1 MSKKFVYL
9 FSEGNAS
16 MRNLLGGKGAG
27 LAEMT
32 GLGLPVPRGFTIT
45 TEACNDYFDQGSKI
59 SDEIHAEIAEYVVK
73 LEEITG
79 KKFGSLENP
88 LLVSV
93 RSGARASMPGMMD
106 TILNLGIND
115 EVAEAI
121 AKLTDNPRF
130 AYDSY
135 RRFVQMYS
143 DVVMQVPKSEFEKH
157 IDALKEEKGV
167 KLDSELEVD
176 DLKRLV
182 SEFKKIYVD
191 AIGKDFPTDPIEQLY
206 GAIEAVFRSW
216 MNERAIYYRRIN
228 DIPSSWGTAVNVQEM
243 VFGNMG
249 NKSGTGVAFTRNPAT
264 GENKLYG
271 EYLLNAQG
279 EDVVAGVRTPS
290 PIDHLKEE
298 MPEVYEEFKKDAET
312 LEMHY
317 HNMQDMEYTIEN
329 GKLFILQTR
338 NGKRTAQA
346 ALKIAVD
353 MVNEGKIT
361 TDEALMQ
368 VEPKQLDTLL
378 HPYFDAA
385 DLKAHTPVGRGLPAS
400 PGAACGQ
407 IVFDQKTASAW
418 AKDGK
423 KVVLVRL
430 ETSAEDVEG
439 MHVSEGIL
447 TARGGMTS
455 HAAVVARGMGT
466 TCVAGCADLI
476 FHGEDEIVIGPAT
489 FHEGDWISLNGTT
502 GEVYAGQIKT
512 VPASIEGDF
521 AKFME
526 WADARRRMKVMM
538 NADVVA
544 DIKRGLEL
552 GAEGIGLVRTEHM
565 FFETKRIRAIREM
578 IIAKNTEER
587 KAALAKVLPLHQE
600 NFEEIF
606 EVMGELPVTIR
617 YLDPPLHEFLPKTPE
632 LQQQIADDLG
642 VPVQEIAD
650 SVARLHEQ
658 NPMMGWRG
666 CRLAISYP
674 EIAEM
679 QTRAI
684 IQAAVNVQKKT
695 GKKVHAELMVPLV
708 NIKKEFE
715 FIYDVMKKTAEA
727 VIAENNEPVHYTIG
741 TCMETPR
748 ACLMAG
754 QIAEKSEFFSYGTND
769 LTQLTFGF
777 SRDDAGKFLNAYYDR
792 GLLDADPFQSLDVEG
807 AGELIEIGLKRGRA
821 QRPDLKI
828 GICGE
833 QASNP
838 NTIDF
843 LDRIGFD
850 YVSPSPFLVPM
861 ARLAEAQATIKNEK

>member
-9 FSEGNAS
+9 FSEGDAS
-16 MRNLLGGKGAG
+16 MRNLLGGKGSG

-32 GLGLPVPRGFTIT
+32 RINLPVPQGFTIT
-45 TEACNDYFDQGSKI
+45 TEACNNYFESGSKI
-59 SDEIHAEIAEYVVK
+59 ADDVK
-73 LEEITG
+73 FQIEEAIKSLEEISG
-79 KKFGSLENP
+79 KKFGDPSNP

-93 RSGARASMPGMMD
+93 RSGARVSMPGMMD
-106 TILNLGIND
+106 TILNLGINE
-115 EVAEAI
+115 EVAKAI
-121 AKLTDNPRF
+121 ATLSDDERF

-143 DVVMQVPKSEFEKH
+143 DVVMQVPKSLFEEH
-157 IDALKEEKGV
+157 IDAIKEEKGI
-167 KLDSELEVD
+167 KSDSELDVE

-182 SEFKKIYVD
+182 KEFKQIYVD
-191 AIGKDFPTDPIEQLY
+191 AIHEDFPEDPKVQLF
-206 GAIEAVFRSW
+206 GAIEAVFHSW

-243 VFGNMG
+243 VFGNRG
-249 NKSGTGVAFTRNPAT
+249 SKSGTGVAFTRNPAT
-264 GENKLYG
+264 GENVLYG

-290 PIDHLKEE
+290 PISHLKEE
-298 MPEVYEEFKKDAET
+298 MPEIYKQFEEGAKA
-312 LEMHY
+312 LERHY

-329 GKLFILQTR
+329 GKLFFLQTR
-338 NGKRTAQA
+338 NGKRTATA

-353 MVNEGKIT
+353 MVKEGLIT
-361 TDEALMQ
+361 TDEAILQ
-368 VEPKQLDTLL
+368 VEPKQLDSLL
-378 HPYFDAA
+378 HPYFDEK
-385 DLKAHTPVGRGLPAS
+385 DLKAHKPIGKGLPAS
-400 PGAACGQ
+400 PGAATGQ
-407 IVFDQKTASAW
+407 IVLSQEKAAAW
-418 AKDGK
+418 AKEGK
-423 KVVLVRL
+423 QVILVRL

-466 TCVAGCADLI
+466 TCVAGCPDLI
-476 FHGEDEIVIGPAT
+476 FHGDNEIVIGET
-489 FHEGDWISLNGTT
+489 VLHEGDWLSLNGST
-502 GEVYAGQIKT
+502 GEVYNGQIAT
-512 VPASIEGDF
+512 VPATIEGDF
-521 AKFME
+521 ATFME
-526 WADARRRMKVMM
+526 WVDKRRRMKVMM
-538 NADVVA
+538 NAETKA
-544 DIKRGLEL
+544 DIARGIEL
-552 GAEGIGLVRTEHM
+552 GADGIGLVRTEHM
-565 FFETKRIRAIREM
+565 FFETKRIKAIREM
-578 IIAKNTEER
+578 IIAKTDEER
-587 KAALAKVLPLHQE
+587 KKALAKVLPLHQE

-606 EVMGELPVTIR
+606 ETALGLPVTIR
-617 YLDPPLHEFLPKTPE
+617 YLDPPLHEFLPKTKE

-642 VPVQEIAD
+642 VDVQVIAD
-650 SVARLHEQ
+650 KVATLHEQ

-684 IQAAVNVQKKT
+684 IQAAINVENKT

-708 NIKKEFE
+708 NLKKEFE
-715 FIYDVMKKTAEA
+715 FIYDVMKKTAED
-727 VIAENNEPVHYTIG
+727 VISENNKRVDYIIG

-748 ACLMAG
+748 SCLKAG
-754 QIAEKSEFFSYGTND
+754 EIAQKSEFFSYGTND

-777 SRDDAGKFLNAYYDR
+777 SRDDAGKFLDSYYDR
-792 GLLDADPFQSLDVEG
+792 GLLDADPFQSLDIEG
-807 AGELIEIGLKRGRA
+807 VGELVKIGVERGRA
-821 QRPDLKI
+821 TRPDLKI

-838 NTIDF
+838 NTIEF

-861 ARLAEAQATIKNEK
+861 ARLAEAQATIKNSK

>member
-9 FSEGNAS
+9 FSEGDAS
-16 MRNLLGGKGAG
+16 MRNLLGGKGSG

-32 GLGLPVPRGFTIT
+32 RINLPVPQGFTIT
-45 TEACNDYFDQGSKI
+45 TEACNNYFESGSKI
-59 SDEIHAEIAEYVVK
+59 ADDVK
-73 LEEITG
+73 FQIEEAIKSLEEISG
-79 KKFGSLENP
+79 KKFGDPSNP

-93 RSGARASMPGMMD
+93 RSGARVSMPGMMD
-106 TILNLGIND
+106 TILNLGINE
-115 EVAEAI
+115 EVAKAI
-121 AKLTDNPRF
+121 ATLSDDERF

-143 DVVMQVPKSEFEKH
+143 DVVMQVPKSLFEEH
-157 IDALKEEKGV
+157 IDAIKEEKGI
-167 KLDSELEVD
+167 KSDSELDVE
-176 DLKRLV
+176 DLKCLV
-182 SEFKKIYVD
+182 KEFKQIYVD
-191 AIGKDFPTDPIEQLY
+191 AIHEDFPEDPKVQLF
-206 GAIEAVFRSW
+206 GEIEAVFHSW

-243 VFGNMG
+243 VFGNRG
-249 NKSGTGVAFTRNPAT
+249 SKSGTGVAFTRNPAT
-264 GENKLYG
+264 GENVLYG

-290 PIDHLKEE
+290 PISHLKEE
-298 MPEVYEEFKKDAET
+298 MPEIYKQFEEGAKV
-312 LEMHY
+312 LERHY

-329 GKLFILQTR
+329 GKLFFLQTR
-338 NGKRTAQA
+338 NGKRTATA

-353 MVNEGKIT
+353 MVKEGLIT
-361 TDEALMQ
+361 TDEAILQ
-368 VEPKQLDTLL
+368 VEPKQLDSLL
-378 HPYFDAA
+378 HPYFDEK
-385 DLKAHTPVGRGLPAS
+385 DLKAHKPIGKGLPAS
-400 PGAACGQ
+400 PGAATGQ
-407 IVFDQKTASAW
+407 IVLSQEKAAAW
-418 AKDGK
+418 AKEGK
-423 KVVLVRL
+423 QVILVRL

-466 TCVAGCADLI
+466 TCVAGCPDLI
-476 FHGEDEIVIGPAT
+476 FHGDNEFVIGDT
-489 FHEGDWISLNGTT
+489 ILHEGDWLSLNGST
-502 GEVYAGQIKT
+502 GEVYNGQIAT
-512 VPASIEGDF
+512 VPATIEGDF
-521 AKFME
+521 ATFME
-526 WADARRRMKVMM
+526 WVDKRRRMKVMM
-538 NADVVA
+538 NAETKA
-544 DIKRGLEL
+544 DIARGIEL
-552 GAEGIGLVRTEHM
+552 GADGIGLVRTEHM
-565 FFETKRIRAIREM
+565 FFETKRIKAIREM
-578 IIAKNTEER
+578 IIAKTDEER
-587 KAALAKVLPLHQE
+587 KKALAKVLPLHQE

-606 EVMGELPVTIR
+606 ETALGLPVTIR
-617 YLDPPLHEFLPKTPE
+617 YLDPPLHEFLPKTKE

-642 VPVQEIAD
+642 VDVQVIAD
-650 SVARLHEQ
+650 KVATLHEQ

-684 IQAAVNVQKKT
+684 IQAAINVENKT

-708 NIKKEFE
+708 NLKKEFE
-715 FIYDVMKKTAEA
+715 FIYDVMKKTAED
-727 VIAENNEPVHYTIG
+727 VIRENNKRVDYIIG

-748 ACLMAG
+748 SCLKAG
-754 QIAEKSEFFSYGTND
+754 EIAQKSEFFSYGTND

-777 SRDDAGKFLNAYYDR
+777 SRDDAGKFLDSYYDR
-792 GLLDADPFQSLDVEG
+792 GLLDADPFQSLDIEG
-807 AGELIEIGLKRGRA
+807 VGELVKIGVERGRA
-821 QRPDLKI
+821 TRPDLKI

-838 NTIDF
+838 NTIEF

-861 ARLAEAQATIKNEK
+861 ARLAEAQATIKNSK

>member
-1 MSKKFVYL
+1 MSIKYVYL

-32 GLGLPVPRGFTIT
+32 KIGLPVPRGFTIT
-45 TEACNDYFDQGSKI
+45 TEACNAYFDKGG
-59 SDEIHAEIAEYVVK
+59 EIFADLKTEINEYVEK
-73 LEEITG
+73 MQAITG
-79 KKFGSLENP
+79 KRFGDLKAP

-121 AKLTDNPRF
+121 AKLTGNERF

-157 IDALKEEKGV
+157 IDAIKEEKGV
-167 KLDSELEVD
+167 KNDCDLNVD

-182 SEFKKIYVD
+182 KEFKQIYVD
-191 AIGKDFPTDPIEQLY
+191 NIHRPFPTDPKEQLF

-290 PIDHLKEE
+290 HIDHLKEE
-298 MPEVYEEFKKDAET
+298 MPEVYAEFVKYAET
-312 LEMHY
+312 LENHY

-338 NGKRTAQA
+338 NGKRTAAA
-346 ALKIAVD
+346 ALKIAVE
-353 MVNEGKIT
+353 MVEEGKIS

-378 HPYFDAA
+378 HPHFDEK
-385 DLKAHTPVGRGLPAS
+385 DLKAHKAIGRGLPAS
-400 PGAACGQ
+400 PGAATGQ
-407 IVFDQKTASAW
+407 VVFSQDVAAAW

-423 KVVLVRL
+423 KVILVRL

-466 TCVAGCADLI
+466 TCVAGC
-476 FHGEDEIVIGPAT
+476 GELVFRGEKEFVLGGTT
-489 FHEGDWISLNGTT
+489 FHEGDWISLNGST
-502 GEVYAGQIKT
+502 GEVFAGLIKT
-512 VPASIEGDF
+512 VPATIEGNF
-521 AKFME
+521 AKFMK
-526 WADARRRMKVMM
+526 WADERRRMKVMM
-538 NADVVA
+538 NADTEA
-544 DIKRGLEL
+544 DAKRGLEL

-565 FFETKRIRAIREM
+565 FFEEKRIRAIREM
-578 IIAKNTEER
+578 IIAKSEEER
-587 KAALAKVLPLHQE
+587 KEALAKVLPLHRE
-600 NFEEIF
+600 NFEQIF
-606 EVMGELPVTIR
+606 RVMGELPVTIR
-617 YLDPPLHEFLPKTPE
+617 YLDPPLHEFLPKTKE
-632 LQQQIADDLG
+632 LQQVIADELG
-642 VPVQEIAD
+642 VTLEDIAD
-650 SVARLHEQ
+650 KVDSLHEV

-674 EIAEM
+674 EIAKM
-679 QTRAI
+679 QTEAI
-684 IQAAVNVQKKT
+684 IQAAINIQKET
-695 GKKVHAELMVPLV
+695 GKKIHVELMVPLV
-708 NIKKEFE
+708 NLKKEFE
-715 FIYDVMKKTAEA
+715 LIHDVMQETAEA
-727 VIAENNEPVHYTIG
+727 VIAENKESVNYRIG

-748 ACLMAG
+748 ACLQAG
-754 QIAEKSEFFSYGTND
+754 YIAEKSTFFSYGTND
-769 LTQLTFGF
+769 LTQMTFGF
-777 SRDDAGKFLNAYYDR
+777 SRDDAGKFLSSYYDR
-792 GLLDADPFQSLDVEG
+792 NILEFDPFQRMDIDAV
-807 AGELIEIGLKRGRA
+807 GELVEIGLKRGRA
-821 QRPDLKI
+821 TRPDLKI

-833 QASNP
+833 HGSNP
-838 NTIDF
+838 DTIDF
-843 LDRIGFD
+843 LDRIGFN
-850 YVSPSPFLVPM
+850 YVSCSPFRVPM
-861 ARLAEAQATIKNEK
+861 ARLAEAQATIKNSK